1 MPTKYAIRI
10 TKANFALI
18 QLLHPIVDVQLTEDT
33 DRYFYFDVVGP
44 MTTGEH
50 DIMDKVCLYNE
61 DDVQSGERIVIE

>member
-1 MPTKYAIRI
+1 MPNKYAIRI
-10 TKANFALI
+10 TEANLALI
-18 QLLHPIVDVQLTEDT
+18 KLLNPIVDVQLKEDT

-50 DIMDKVCLYNE
+50 DIMDKECLFNE